1 MTIEAS
7 PVARRPT
14 RPTTSPWT
22 SLLGYVLDDE
32 HRTARAQRLMLT
44 AAGCA
49 TLLVLSLLALTLF
62 AYGVAGW
69 IPLAGG
75 GGTTLLT
82 VLGIAAH
89 RRAAQ
94 RRHRLDPPAPA
105 LLDEGTGVDS

>member
-1 MTIEAS
+1 
-7 PVARRPT
+7 
-14 RPTTSPWT
+14 
-22 SLLGYVLDDE
+22 
-32 HRTARAQRLMLT
+32 MLT

-75 GGTTLLT
+75 GGTLT

>member
-14 RPTTSPWT
+14 RPTTTPWT

-49 TLLVLSLLALTLF
+49 ALLVLSLLALTLL

-69 IPLAGG
+69 LPLAGG
-75 GGTTLLT
+75 GGTLAM
-82 VLGIAAH
+82 LGIAAH
-89 RRAAQ
+89 RWAAR
-94 RRHRLDPPAPA
+94 RRHRLEPPAPA
-105 LLDEGTGVDS
+105 LLDEGTGVAP